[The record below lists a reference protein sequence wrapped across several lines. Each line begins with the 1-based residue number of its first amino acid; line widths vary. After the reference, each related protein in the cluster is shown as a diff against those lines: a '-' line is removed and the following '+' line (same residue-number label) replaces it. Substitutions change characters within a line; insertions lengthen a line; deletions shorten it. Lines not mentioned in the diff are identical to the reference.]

1 MALAEKTSAIH
12 FDEHTISEFSK
23 IFQTRDNVRGRLAGI
38 DPKTKEPIPTSET
51 DGGLFFRPAVF
62 KDIVRV
68 MGFDSKTQDNIKPVV
83 MGRLTSPVDKGLVF
97 IKSGG
102 KNAAGQE
109 AINKLIKDNNLD
121 FVVFDS
127 ANKITGETRPTT
139 FRYENGEYIL
149 EGMPEVNKVG
159 IKSLRIN
166 PSTYEDVPGGI
177 KGINLPRQFFIT
189 ANEHQSPNTLRSFI
203 DHYYTNLEGTTKAR
217 GLVEEFKQTGDIKP
231 IQEYLEASRSN
242 IDKMPLSFVIKQ
254 LGKNTEDGNVFR
266 RALQKIDAESDK
278 LIESFEYDTN
288 KKYSFYHDTTANLS
302 RLAGGKYAPNTFFE
316 KLRGDYF
323 NSIRKYTVKRVT
335 TPFWPYGGKGWLNP
349 VTKDVFADADMI
361 NNRPVKQ
368 GEVLL
373 DAAHQK
379 MPIKINLEPAQIAAL
394 NKFKRGINKD
404 GETTLGHLWTLW
416 KINNGKLGTPEQVN
430 NFKALPKE
438 TIKKLD
444 EALDLLLIRIPADS
458 LSGVRAV
465 KFKGFTKHKGAG
477 ITTHRTEDKYLGG
490 ADKDADSAFII
501 QNGDSIVKTI
511 DDKDVYPFNALT
523 EKDSLKFPQIIELEL
538 IVQELKDLTFRSN
551 YFFAA
556 YDDAAYSNWDT
567 IYTSIK
573 GKDINVKP
581 SDFYSPV
588 LIQGDRMINQRWLA
602 NKIQVDDSTEIYQ
615 HPSYVENS
623 FYHKWNLRDYPFDT
637 QQLKISFRTFDDT
650 SRVLI
655 KDIDNIKIGKSR
667 MVQDTDLIDGWD
679 FKDITTEESF
689 LPDPA
694 LGYRVKTI
702 DGERI
707 PIVQNFSYLINIQRD
722 GWFLYF
728 KLFFGTFLSFI
739 ISYLVFF
746 IDKKYFETRITLSIG
761 GIFGAVGNRYFVES
775 LMPEVQVLTKADL
788 VNNLIISLIVINIFM
803 VIMQQNNM
811 LKNNKFISSN
821 QKLAVFSAILFILLN
836 LIIIY
841 L

>member
-1 MALAEKTSAIH
+1 MKM
-12 FDEHTISEFSK
+12 ISSK
-23 IFQTRDNVRGRLAGI
+23 IRQMR
-38 DPKTKEPIPTSET
+38 
-51 DGGLFFRPAVF
+51 
-62 KDIVRV
+62 
-68 MGFDSKTQDNIKPVV
+68 
-83 MGRLTSPVDKGLVF
+83 
-97 IKSGG
+97 
-102 KNAAGQE
+102 
-109 AINKLIKDNNLD
+109 
-121 FVVFDS
+121 
-127 ANKITGETRPTT
+127 KII
-139 FRYENGEYIL
+139 FL
-149 EGMPEVNKVG
+149 
-159 IKSLRIN
+159 LLL
-166 PSTYEDVPGGI
+166 STNYC
-177 KGINLPRQFFIT
+177 F
-189 ANEHQSPNTLRSFI
+189 
-203 DHYYTNLEGTTKAR
+203 
-217 GLVEEFKQTGDIKP
+217 
-231 IQEYLEASRSN
+231 
-242 IDKMPLSFVIKQ
+242 
-254 LGKNTEDGNVFR
+254 
-266 RALQKIDAESDK
+266 
-278 LIESFEYDTN
+278 
-288 KKYSFYHDTTANLS
+288 SFY
-302 RLAGGKYAPNTFFE
+302 NT
-316 KLRGDYF
+316 
-323 NSIRKYTVKRVT
+323 N
-335 TPFWPYGGKGWLNP
+335 
-349 VTKDVFADADMI
+349 
-361 NNRPVKQ
+361 
-368 GEVLL
+368 
-373 DAAHQK
+373 
-379 MPIKINLEPAQIAAL
+379 
-394 NKFKRGINKD
+394 
-404 GETTLGHLWTLW
+404 
-416 KINNGKLGTPEQVN
+416 
-430 NFKALPKE
+430 
-438 TIKKLD
+438 
-444 EALDLLLIRIPADS
+444 
-458 LSGVRAV
+458 
-465 KFKGFTKHKGAG
+465 
-477 ITTHRTEDKYLGG
+477 
-490 ADKDADSAFII
+490 II
-501 QNGDSIVKTI
+501 QNADSIVKII

-637 QQLKISFRTFDDT
+637 QQLKISFRTWEDT

-655 KDIDNIKIGKSR
+655 KDINNPKIGKSR
-667 MVQDTDLIDGWD
+667 MVQDIDLIEGWE
-679 FKDITTEESF
+679 FKNISTSERFVAEPVG
-689 LPDPA
+689 L
-694 LGYRVKTI
+694 RIKTNN
-702 DGERI
+702 GERI
-707 PIVQNFSYLINIQRD
+707 PIVHYFSYYINIERD